1 MLERDAMEEPSPFEA
16 SPDVAEFHRLL
27 LQRFPAL
34 EDLPDDQLAKLKA
47 EVSPW
52 SSTPQASDRC
62 VGLTMRLNTPRK
74 VFDEILALGKR
85 FHLVIYDPQNGELR
99 RL

>member
-1 MLERDAMEEPSPFEA
+1 MLERDAMEEPPVFEA
-16 SPDVAEFHRLL
+16 SPDVVEFHRLL

-34 EDLPDDQLAKLKA
+34 EDFSEDQLRKPGI
-47 EVSPW
+47 SPW
-52 SSTPQASDRC
+52 SMTPGASDRC
-62 VGLTMRLNTPRK
+62 VGLTMGLNTPRK

-85 FHLVIYDPQNGELR
+85 FHLVIYDPQDGTLR